1 MSASDFVPDGTS
13 LQRRSGFMFWDS
25 FTWAAGSI
33 TQNARSPGIR
43 PPSAK
48 AVLVSRMALRL
59 LPMRRNGLLE
69 IRQRFDPRLPGLEL
83 RRQQSVGVEIRQ
95 LHAGPIHER
104 DRRIEPEVRRRQ
116 WPDQKLARDVA
127 RHLGELLGY
136 GLATVGELLRV
147 TLLGLGPE
155 DVVGDRFDCLHRVVV
170 DFLHQPTRRGA
181 RAHVTWKQRR
191 TASRVRLVEI
201 ADDGGGFVEHEVTVD
216 QRGYFMA
223 RVQRDEFRL
232 ARVARRERQYL
243 ALVRKRLVFE

>member
-1 MSASDFVPDGTS
+1 M
-13 LQRRSGFMFWDS
+13 L
-25 FTWAAGSI
+25 
-33 TQNARSPGIR
+33 
-43 PPSAK
+43 
-48 AVLVSRMALRL
+48 LRL

-95 LHAGPIHER
+95 LHAGAIHER

-116 WPDQKLARDVA
+116 WPDQKLALDVT
-127 RHLGELLGY
+127 RHLPELFGY
-136 GLATVGELLRV
+136 GLAPIRELLRV

-155 DVVGDRFDCLHRVVV
+155 GVVGDSVDRLHRVVI
-170 DFLHQPTRRGA
+170 DFLHQPARRGA

-191 TASRVRLVEI
+191 TAARVRLFEVP
-201 ADDGGGFVEHEVTVD
+201 DDRRRFVEHEVTVD
-216 QRGYFMA
+216 ERGYFVA

-243 ALVRKRLVFE
+243 ALVWKRLVFERELRAPGVRRTGSVIQDNAHSLSLGLVLFGCGCGWG